1 MRLLVVGNLW
11 PHGSHTVRAA
21 NVVVYELLRALA
33 GQPGARIG
41 YLRVRRPDEP
51 GQSDVERVAADELRA
66 VGVEILDELVLP
78 AGSPGRPAWKK
89 LIDPRRTDFYPDSI
103 HGGLVTRAAAAFAP
117 DMLFVPWSEW
127 VTALCASL
135 QIPKFAYYGNPDHK
149 AGLHRTSFDRRY
161 GICRYSRLR
170 SAIYL
175 HYLERAHLGV
185 MAEYDLVGDV
195 AANDATYYRQ
205 RGHPN
210 AFYVHN
216 VWMDRFG
223 PAWQEMRDRHRSDGP
238 VKIIVNVGQLGGT
251 ANRYGME
258 LLGREVAPAL
268 RAELAGQP
276 YELHIL
282 GKGELIPPLE
292 RMLDSPEIIRR
303 GFVDDIDDEMLSS
316 PLFVCL
322 NNGSPY
328 KVGHTRYLHAWS
340 LGCCVIAHR
349 DAALSMPEIRH
360 EENALLGIDG
370 RDIARQIRRA
380 LEQPDLA
387 RRVGAAGYR
396 TFREYF
402 VAERVAGEIW
412 TRIMQGRES
421 RPDQVTIG

>member
-11 PHGSHTVRAA
+11 PNGGHTVRAA
-21 NVVVYELLRALA
+21 NIVVFELVRALA
-33 GQPGARIG
+33 AQPGARIG
-41 YLRVRRPDEP
+41 YLRVRRHDEP
-51 GQSDVERVAADELRA
+51 GQSDVERIAANELKA
-66 VGVEILDELVLP
+66 AGVEILDELVLS

-103 HGGLVTRAAAAFAP
+103 HAGQVACAAAAFAP
-117 DMLFVPWSEW
+117 DMLLVPWSEW
-127 VTALCASL
+127 VTALCATL
-135 QIPKFAYYGNPDHK
+135 PIPKFAYYGNPDHK

-195 AANDATYYRQ
+195 AANDALYYQR

-223 PAWQEMRDRHRSDGP
+223 PAWQDLRDRHAKDGP

-258 LLGREVAPAL
+258 VLGREVAPAL
-268 RAELAGQP
+268 RTELAGMP

-282 GKGELIPPLE
+282 GKGELIPPLA

-340 LGCCVIAHR
+340 LGCCVVAHR

-360 EENALLGIDG
+360 EENALLGTDG
-370 RDIARQIRRA
+370 YEIARQIRRA
-380 LEQPDLA
+380 LEQPELA
-387 RRVGAAGYR
+387 RSLGLAGYE
-396 TFREYF
+396 TFREHF
-402 VAERVAGEIW
+402 VAEKVAGEIW
-412 TRIMQGRES
+412 NHIMQGQDS
-421 RPDQVTIG
+421 NLGSVD

>member
-11 PHGSHTVRAA
+11 PHGGHTVRAA
-21 NVVVYELLRALA
+21 NVVVFELVRALA
-33 GQPGARIG
+33 AQTGANIG
-41 YLRVRRPDEP
+41 YLRVRRHDEP
-51 GQSDVERVAADELRA
+51 GQSDVERLAADELRA
-66 VGVEILDELVLP
+66 AGVEILDELVLP
-78 AGSPGRPAWKK
+78 AGLPRRSAWQK
-89 LIDPRRTDFYPDSI
+89 LFDPRRTDFYPDSI
-103 HGGLVTRAAAAFAP
+103 HGGLVGRAAAAFAP

-135 QIPKFAYYGNPDHK
+135 LIPKFAYYGNPDHK

-161 GICRYSRLR
+161 GICRYSRLH
-170 SAIYL
+170 SALYL
-175 HYLERAHLGV
+175 RYLEREHLRV

-195 AANDATYYRQ
+195 AANDALYYQ
-205 RGHPN
+205 RHGHHN

-223 PAWQEMRDRHRSDGP
+223 PAWQGLRDRHATDEP
-238 VKIIVNVGQLGGT
+238 VKIIVNIGQLGGT

-268 RAELAGQP
+268 RAELAGMR

-282 GKGELIPPLE
+282 GKGELIPPVA

-303 GFVDDIDDEMLSS
+303 GFVDDIDGEMLSS
-316 PLFVCL
+316 PVFVCL

-340 LGCCVIAHR
+340 LGCCVVAHR
-349 DAALSMPEIRH
+349 DVELSMPEIRH
-360 EENALLGIDG
+360 EENALLGTNG
-370 RDIARQIRRA
+370 HDIARQIRRA
-380 LEQPDLA
+380 LEQPELA
-387 RRVGAAGYR
+387 RRMGLAGYQ

-402 VAERVAGEIW
+402 VAEKVAGEIW
-412 TRIMQGRES
+412 GHIMQGRCS
-421 RPDQVTIG
+421 DLAKQ